1 MKHGRPER
9 FESGYCNVFGT
20 WRWFRPER
28 GWRREHA
35 ARVFQ
40 AIQAVVAVSCLEM
53 AHAKPDAG
61 CQTLGHVGECCY
73 WANWLWNNNPYF
85 GTRNP

>member
-1 MKHGRPER
+1 MRHGRPER

-40 AIQAVVAVSCLEM
+40 AIQAVM
-53 AHAKPDAG
+53 ACHAFGVIHSDRACKLYPFNADVMAIEAG
-61 CQTLGHVGECCY
+61 
-73 WANWLWNNNPYF
+73 WSP
-85 GTRNP
+85 

>member
-40 AIQAVVAVSCLEM
+40 AIQALAM
-53 AHAKPDAG
+53 AWY
-61 CQTLGHVGECCY
+61 LGAIWFREAEEERRFAREFEGWE
-73 WANWLWNNNPYF
+73 P
-85 GTRNP
+85 